1 MKDKE
6 DHHMEFVEKSKI
18 ILNRWINHSDHH
30 QEEYEA
36 FADELEGAG
45 KAESARAVRVMA
57 ELTSKSTEC
66 LKKALK
72 ALD

>member
-1 MKDKE
+1 
-6 DHHMEFVEKSKI
+6 MEFIEKSKI
-18 ILNRWINHSDHH
+18 ILDRWISHSDHH
-30 QEEYEA
+30 LEEYEA

-45 KAESARAVRVMA
+45 KVESARAVREMA

-66 LKKALK
+66 LKRALK